1 MAVQR
6 FAIPIDCALRRE
18 YPGTNSISPSI
29 RARRRLLCAALQ
41 AAPDTIFQGDCRE
54 GDPNLSEVEAC
65 VIAAAR
71 CEACLKINAFGDLNL
86 DCDRA
91 DDQTTNGRWP

>member
-1 MAVQR
+1 
-6 FAIPIDCALRRE
+6 
-18 YPGTNSISPSI
+18 
-29 RARRRLLCAALQ
+29 
-41 AAPDTIFQGDCRE
+41 
-54 GDPNLSEVEAC
+54 

-86 DCDRA
+86 ECDQA